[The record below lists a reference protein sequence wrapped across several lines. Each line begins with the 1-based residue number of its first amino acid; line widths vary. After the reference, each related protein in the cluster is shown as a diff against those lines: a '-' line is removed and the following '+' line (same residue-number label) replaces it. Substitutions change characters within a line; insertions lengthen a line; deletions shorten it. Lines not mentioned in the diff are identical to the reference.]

1 MYELIKSIILAGGYK
16 LEDIQHKAQ
25 KMYILGAI
33 NENQMDE
40 LLVLASAGVSTDA
53 ERPDTLEMFQAMSQ
67 RIDGLEKRLAALE
80 GEEPEPEEYEEWK
93 PWDGVSNKYQLGA
106 IVTHNGKLWESTF
119 NGQNVW
125 EPGAPGTDNLWKVYS
140 TEL

>member
-33 NENQMDE
+33 TESQMDE
-40 LLVLASAGVSTDA
+40 LFALASAGVSTDA
-53 ERPDTLEMFQAMSQ
+53 ERPDTLAMFQAMSQ
-67 RIDGLEKRLAALE
+67 RIDALEERLAALE
-80 GEEPEPEEYEEWK
+80 GKEPEPEEYEEWK
-93 PWDGVSNKYQLGA
+93 PWDGVSNKHQPGA
-106 IVTHNGKLWESTF
+106 IVRHNGKLWESTF

-125 EPGAPGTDNLWKVYS
+125 EPGAVGTEALWKEYNV
-140 TEL
+140 

>member
-1 MYELIKSIILAGGYK
+1 
-16 LEDIQHKAQ
+16 
-25 KMYILGAI
+25 
-33 NENQMDE
+33 
-40 LLVLASAGVSTDA
+40 
-53 ERPDTLEMFQAMSQ
+53 MSQ

>member
-25 KMYILGAI
+25 KMYVLGAI
-33 NENQMDE
+33 NESQMDE
-40 LLVLASAGVSTDA
+40 LFALASAGVSTDA
-53 ERPDTLEMFQAMSQ
+53 ERPDTLAMFQAMSQ
-67 RIDGLEKRLAALE
+67 RIDALEERLAALE
-80 GEEPEPEEYEEWK
+80 GKEPEADEYEEWK

-125 EPGAPGTDNLWKVYS
+125 EPGAVGTEALWKEVQK
-140 TEL
+140 